1 MATETLRPNADGD
14 SSECTGSDG
23 NQVNN
28 YELIDESSTDDADY
42 VYATGT
48 TDGTWRIDLYNL
60 PSTAI
65 AVGSTIN
72 KITFY
77 ARFKSIH
84 GEDDCKFAYTSGGTT
99 YRSDAPN
106 VTTSFEEY
114 SWEQTTN
121 QKTSAAFTIDE
132 INALQ
137 IGVDLRQ
144 TNSIAEYWGVCSQLW
159 IVIEYTTGWAHIT
172 KVNGVASANISKVH
186 GIAVANISKVNG
198 VAV

>member
-77 ARFKSIH
+77 ERFKTERMIASLPI
-84 GEDDCKFAYTSGGTT
+84 
-99 YRSDAPN
+99 
-106 VTTSFEEY
+106 
-114 SWEQTTN
+114 Q
-121 QKTSAAFTIDE
+121 AAE
-132 INALQ
+132 RL
-137 IGVDLRQ
+137 IGVMLRML
-144 TNSIAEYWGVCSQLW
+144 QLLLKN
-159 IVIEYTTGWAHIT
+159 ILGSKRLT
-172 KVNGVASANISKVH
+172 KKH
-186 GIAVANISKVNG
+186 RLPLQ
-198 VAV
+198 